1 MTTGQLIQKQR
12 ESHRMSQQDVAQALS
27 VPVEEVAGWEEDRAI
42 PDLITASRL
51 AALFAI
57 RMEDLVE
64 PDPNHPAPP
73 RQWNSVKIMLCGI
86 LVVLLS
92 MALSAVPFAVFGRR
106 RVPEIA
112 GSELTQNCPIPA
124 SNERKQGF
132 FCMRHRRKESKKRLT
147 NGESV

>member
-12 ESHRMSQQDVAQALS
+12 ESHRMSQQEVAQALS

-51 AALFAI
+51 ATLFSV

-64 PDPNHPAPP
+64 PDPNRPAPP

-92 MALSAVPFAVFGRR
+92 MALDAAAFAVFG
-106 RVPEIA
+106 VFIFGIGVFQKSPDQ
-112 GSELTQNCPIPA
+112 T
-124 SNERKQGF
+124 
-132 FCMRHRRKESKKRLT
+132 
-147 NGESV
+147 